1 MARCRWPGVGLRF
14 SSAQTGPKR
23 TLFAASGC
31 VHHFLHC
38 LVCCPPYV
46 RIAKVARQQLGEA
59 MEVLAA
65 QVAWKLAGKR
75 LYLLELCFITAA
87 RGGKWSAVQVARLL
101 EAASPF
107 GDASVGAA

>member
-14 SSAQTGPKR
+14 SPAQTGPKR
-23 TLFAASGC
+23 TLLAASGC

-38 LVCCPPYV
+38 LVRCPPYV

-75 LYLLELCFITAA
+75 LYLLELCFAKCK
-87 RGGKWSAVQVARLL
+87 RH
-101 EAASPF
+101 
-107 GDASVGAA
+107 